1 MHSCQLHRQC
11 IAHAVITRIMVTK
24 LCKLLIKCALA
35 IPIIVLV
42 DLFGL
47 WTHIYELDFATHYHY
62 PLKNDSRP
70 QLNYRFLQVPGF
82 SAEQDDSNP
91 TRLTILIKSA
101 IKNTQRRQAIRK
113 TWGYESRFSDVH
125 IRRAFMLGVSGID
138 DDIFAIDA
146 EAKHHGDIIQA
157 DFLDTYYNNTI
168 KTMMGLRWAY
178 EHYNKSDYYI
188 FLDDDYY
195 VSIKNVLRFIGRGHQ
210 THQQRDLFAGFVY
223 NTSPLRQK
231 FSKWYV
237 SLAEYP
243 FDMWPPYVTAGGY
256 ILARQTLHKLYTLG
270 RSLPLFRFDDIF
282 LGIVAL
288 KANIHLQHCQG
299 FYVKRPTYKGPD
311 SYSEV
316 IAAHGFDDPDEMERI
331 WNECRSA
338 NYA

>member
-1 MHSCQLHRQC
+1 
-11 IAHAVITRIMVTK
+11 MVTK
-24 LCKLLIKCALA
+24 CCKLLLKCALA
-35 IPIIVLV
+35 IPIIVIV

-47 WTHIYELDFATHYHY
+47 WTHFYELDYATHYHY
-62 PLKNDSRP
+62 PLHNDSRP
-70 QLNYRFLQVPGF
+70 QLNYKYLQLPKFTG
-82 SAEQDDSNP
+82 EQDASNP
-91 TRLTILIKSA
+91 PRLTILIKSA
-101 IKNTQRRQAIRK
+101 VGHTQRRDAIRR

-125 IRRAFMLGVSGID
+125 IRRAFTLGVTGND
-138 DDIFAIDA
+138 DDIAAIDA
-146 EAKHHGDIIQA
+146 ENKNHGDIIQA
-157 DFLDTYYNNTI
+157 NFLDTYFNNTI
-168 KTMMGLRWAY
+168 KTMMGLRWA
-178 EHYNKSDYYI
+178 HDHFNKSDYYL

-210 THQQRDLFAGFVY
+210 AQQQQGDLYAGFVY
-223 NTSPLRQK
+223 VTNPLRQK

-256 ILARQTLHKLYTLG
+256 ILARNTLHKLYTVG
-270 RSLPLFRFDDIF
+270 RNLPLFRFDDIF

-288 KANIHLQHCQG
+288 KANIQVQHCHG
-299 FYVKRPTYKGPD
+299 FYVHRPTYKGPD

-316 IAAHGFDDPDEMERI
+316 IASHDFGDPVEMEKV